1 MAATGKATSFN
12 IRQTT
17 SLLRLRAMQLV
28 RVITGTGWRSLLAIP
43 LLLLVVSYG
52 IKTLTDRSV
61 WQLNLIACALVYLAD
76 TVRKDKSFLSLLSVN
91 GQAFRLAEYTILA
104 ILMNV
109 YAVSQSVVNILY
121 LLGTI
126 LFAVI
131 LVNIQ
136 PNKQLKKPDIL
147 KRITGLLPLRV
158 YELKYGV
165 RQVGVLI
172 LLFWG
177 VAMVTA
183 FFGPVIPFFII
194 MVCLMLLEHISYT
207 EPIEVTQ
214 SHRTVARALN
224 GKMKQ
229 LAKIIF
235 MFFLPPAVITL
246 IIRPEWTIVGVI
258 ALSYLLS
265 YINIFYALLLRYAD
279 DATMHSRFSK
289 NVQLVSFLVVS
300 PLLPLSAYLLYRKYK
315 AATCN
320 LQPLLN

>member
-12 IRQTT
+12 IRQIT

-43 LLLLVVSYG
+43 LLLLVVGYS

-91 GQAFRLAEYTILA
+91 GQAFRLAEYTTIA

-109 YAVSQSVVNILY
+109 YAVSQSAVNILY

-183 FFGPVIPFFII
+183 FFGPVIPFLII

-207 EPIEVTQ
+207 EPIEITQ
-214 SHRTVARALN
+214 SHRTVAQALN
-224 GKMKQ
+224 DKMKQ
-229 LAKIIF
+229 LAKVIF
-235 MFFLPPAVITL
+235 VFFLPPAVITL
-246 IIRPEWTIVGVI
+246 IIRQEWTIVGVI
-258 ALSYLLS
+258 ALAYLLS

-279 DATMHSRFSK
+279 NTTMHSRFSK

-315 AATCN
+315 TATCN